1 MDEHRSL
8 DALVRARL
16 QRWPQRPP
24 GLSEETQRHSWLR
37 GRPTEFAGV
46 VQPFLKFP
54 GSDRLRTLPDG
65 LWLNFGGTPEEPFA
79 DVFAIEACSSLQNL
93 LDKRSRFAPSTQSML
108 AVCPVAWLLAPL
120 LANDP
125 FPRWKATGVLR
136 EPPTRPLILP
146 VRDIRVM
153 YGLRARHYQGFAENQ
168 VPHPHEYFV
177 PMEAL
182 TQENSD
188 QDPGIRALVARAS
201 VSANFFP
208 SPVQPAARIAAA
220 RRRGLARV

>member
-1 MDEHRSL
+1 MDDYRSL

-16 QRWPQRPP
+16 KRWPQRPP
-24 GLSEETQRHSWLR
+24 GLTEETQRNSWLR

-93 LDKRSRFAPSTQSML
+93 LDKRSRFAPSTHSML
-108 AVCPVAWLLAPL
+108 AVCPIAWLLAPL

-136 EPPTRPLILP
+136 EAPVRPLDP
-146 VRDIRVM
+146 A
-153 YGLRARHYQGFAENQ
+153 GARHPGDVWAAR
-168 VPHPHEYFV
+168 PP
-177 PMEAL
+177 L
-182 TQENSD
+182 
-188 QDPGIRALVARAS
+188 PGIRPEPGAASARVFRAHG
-201 VSANFFP
+201 SADTGEQRP
-208 SPVQPAARIAAA
+208 GSGHPGAGGARLGRRPISSPPRPRRRSRS
-220 RRRGLARV
+220 RRRGGAD

>member
-1 MDEHRSL
+1 MDDYRSL

-16 QRWPQRPP
+16 KRWPQRPP
-24 GLSEETQRHSWLR
+24 GLTEETQRNSWLR

-93 LDKRSRFAPSTQSML
+93 LDKRSRFAPSTHSML
-108 AVCPVAWLLAPL
+108 AVCPIAWLLAPL

-136 EPPTRPLILP
+136 EAPVRPLILP

-153 YGLRARHYQGFAENQ
+153 YGLRARHYQGFAQSQ

-201 VSANFFP
+201 VSANFFTATP
-208 SPVQPAARIAAA
+208 PPPVPIAEA
-220 RRRGLARV
+220 RRRGLMRA